1 MPLGAFILLFKYV
14 KEEGLTKQYFLIL
27 YQGLKA
33 NRFYWEFIN
42 TLRKVLILSVF
53 VLNNT
58 LKVVLSSIVLIAT
71 ARIQMILEPYKDE
84 RNNDIELLAV
94 SSGIVTI
101 LANLIYTESDKVDTL
116 NLVTLL
122 IIITINMVFLLN
134 WALLF
139 TQQFED
145 KSKVSLYVRL

>member
-14 KEEGLTKQYFLIL
+14 REEGLTKQYFLIL

-58 LKVVLSSIVLIAT
+58 LKVVLSSIVLIVT

-139 TQQFED
+139 TQQFEE
-145 KSKVSLYVRL
+145 KSKVSLYVS